1 MAHVVSRAG
10 WLMAATAAGLLVL
23 GLLAGTALAKGEV
36 RDMVGTVVALESGSR
51 TIVMEAPLGTRV
63 LTVGAEVPEKASIT
77 AGKVAKSFSD
87 LTVGDTIKMRW
98 VREED
103 KLVIQSIATR

>member
-1 MAHVVSRAG
+1 MTRVGSSVDR
-10 WLMAATAAGLLVL
+10 LVAAGVAALALV
-23 GLLAGTALAKGEV
+23 GLLAGGALTKGEG
-36 RDMVGTVVALESGSR
+36 RDMVGKVVALESGSR
-51 TIVMEAPLGTRV
+51 TIVMEAPRGKSV

-87 LTVGDTIKMRW
+87 IKVGDTIMMRW

-103 KLVIQSIATR
+103 KLVIQSIAIR

>member
-1 MAHVVSRAG
+1 M
-10 WLMAATAAGLLVL
+10 ATAAAGLAI
-23 GLLAGTALAKGEV
+23 LALAAGGALAKGEG
-36 RDMVGTVVALESGSR
+36 RDMVGKVVALASGSR
-51 TIVMEAPLGTRV
+51 TIVMEAPLGKSV

-87 LTVGDTIKMRW
+87 IKVGDTIRMRW

-103 KLVIQSIATR
+103 KLVVQSIAIR